1 MKHLGDYDLSTILYG
16 KFTTYQPSTGAPF
29 TLGGGSGPGLAVYKD
44 GSTTQSTAGVTL
56 TTDFDGFPGLNHFA
70 IDTSADGTFYSAG
83 SCFDIVI
90 ANGTVDGVSVQ
101 GAVVASFTIR
111 KEAAL
116 KPTTAGRTLDVSA
129 GGEAGLDWANIGSP
143 ATAQNLSGTNIDV
156 DQVVASVSG
165 AVASVTAAVTVG
177 TMNANTLTASA
188 LATDA
193 VAEIQSGLST
203 LDAAGVRTAVGLA
216 SANLDTQL
224 SAINAKTTNLPT
236 DPADESL
243 IIAATDAIMARLG
256 APAGASISAD
266 VAAVL
271 ASVALRLL
279 TSAYTAPLDAAGTRS
294 AVGLAAAN
302 LDTQLGTLAT
312 AAALSTVAGYID
324 TEVAAIKAKTDQL
337 TFGAT
342 NASLRAPLTF
352 GTGTSGAGTS
362 GTGSGVTAAR
372 SAATPRASSSG
383 LGAGGA
389 SGMLVISAGNGSGG
403 SGAVVCR
410 PRRRTFG

>member
-143 ATAQNLSGTNIDV
+143 TTAQNLSGTNIDV

-177 TMNANTLTASA
+177 AMNANTLTASA
-188 LATDA
+188 LATDT
-193 VAEIQSGLST
+193 VAEIQSGLASQASVDT
-203 LDAAGVRTAVGLA
+203 LA
-216 SANLDTQL
+216 SY
-224 SAINAKTTNLPT
+224 
-236 DPADESL
+236 
-243 IIAATDAIMARLG
+243 
-256 APAGASISAD
+256 
-266 VAAVL
+266 V
-271 ASVALRLL
+271 
-279 TSAYTAPLDAAGTRS
+279 
-294 AVGLAAAN
+294 
-302 LDTQLGTLAT
+302 
-312 AAALSTVAGYID
+312 D

-342 NASLRAPLTF
+342 NTVNANITHVIADPVQ
-352 GTGTSGAGTS
+352 AN
-362 GTGSGVTAAR
+362 GST
-372 SAATPRASSSG
+372 TTNW
-383 LGAGGA
+383 GGA
-389 SGMLVISAGNGSGG
+389 
-403 SGAVVCR
+403 
-410 PRRRTFG
+410 P

>member
-165 AVASVTAAVTVG
+165 AVASWPRSSQAC
-177 TMNANTLTASA
+177 
-188 LATDA
+188 
-193 VAEIQSGLST
+193 
-203 LDAAGVRTAVGLA
+203 
-216 SANLDTQL
+216 
-224 SAINAKTTNLPT
+224 
-236 DPADESL
+236 
-243 IIAATDAIMARLG
+243 
-256 APAGASISAD
+256 
-266 VAAVL
+266 
-271 ASVALRLL
+271 LRLTL
-279 TSAYTAPLDAAGTRS
+279 LACAPPW
-294 AVGLAAAN
+294 
-302 LDTQLGTLAT
+302 
-312 AAALSTVAGYID
+312 
-324 TEVAAIKAKTDQL
+324 
-337 TFGAT
+337 
-342 NASLRAPLTF
+342 ASLRR
-352 GTGTSGAGTS
+352 TST
-362 GTGSGVTAAR
+362 R
-372 SAATPRASSSG
+372 SCPRSTPRPPT
-383 LGAGGA
+383 
-389 SGMLVISAGNGSGG
+389 
-403 SGAVVCR
+403 CQ
-410 PRRRTFG
+410 RTPPTSP

>member
-279 TSAYTAPLDAAGTRS
+279 TSAYTAPLDAAGTRP

-342 NASLRAPLTF
+342 NAVNANITHVIADPVQ
-352 GTGTSGAGTS
+352 AN
-362 GTGSGVTAAR
+362 GST
-372 SAATPRASSSG
+372 TTNW
-383 LGAGGA
+383 GGA
-389 SGMLVISAGNGSGG
+389 
-403 SGAVVCR
+403 
-410 PRRRTFG
+410 P